1 MKRLK
6 KSSSTIGCRTIS
18 MSLLRLNCDGTVKND
33 NAGKLS
39 LCTLNYKWKRLQVH
53 ASCST
58 RFSSLQPG
66 ERQSSIQLEI
76 ITHQSDGATEWE
88 RRENYL
94 RYNMWPNTAWIM
106 SNLYMLDMSFSRVTC
121 FPKSTVRLLIVTN
134 VLGKEI
140 SFSYCCLRNGFD
152 SKF

>member
-6 KSSSTIGCRTIS
+6 KSSSTIRCRTIS

-33 NAGKLS
+33 NAGQIE
-39 LCTLNYKWKRLQVH
+39 LCTLNYKWKRIQVH
-53 ASCST
+53 ASCSN

-66 ERQSSIQLEI
+66 ERQPSIQLEI
-76 ITHQSDGATEWE
+76 IPHQSDGVT
-88 RRENYL
+88 RVRENGEL
-94 RYNMWPNTAWIM
+94 PPLQMWPNTAWIM
-106 SNLYMLDMSFSRVTC
+106 SNLCMLDMSFSRVTC

-152 SKF
+152 LKF